1 MFEAKL
7 LEGNI
12 LKKIVEAIKD
22 IVTDVNI
29 DVSPAGLSLQA
40 MDGSHV
46 ALVSLNLSMEGFE
59 HYRADTTMVLGI
71 NVGMLAKVMKL
82 ADPTDSITLQAE
94 DSATHLKLIFENAKQ
109 ERTTEFTL
117 NLISLDVEHLAIPE
131 TEYSSKVSI
140 NASEFSKLCKELY
153 TLNETMTITT
163 HPDYCLFSVD
173 SEAGSGSIK
182 LGKNENGSSDDR
194 LQLEVNEG
202 VTQQFA
208 IRYLNM
214 FNKAAPLTSHT
225 NLCLHAEQPLVVEYR
240 IENLGVLKY
249 YLAPKI
255 SDEQ

>member
-22 IVTDVNI
+22 VVNDVNI
-29 DVSPAGLSLQA
+29 DVSPAGISLQA
-40 MDGSHV
+40 MDSSHV

-59 HYRADTTMVLGI
+59 HYRADTSMVLGL
-71 NVGMLAKVMKL
+71 NVALLSKVMKL
-82 ADPTDSITLQAE
+82 ADPSDSITLMAE
-94 DSATHLKLIFENAKQ
+94 DQATHLKLIFENTKQ

-131 TEYSSKVSI
+131 TEYSSVVSI
-140 NASEFSKLCKELY
+140 NASEFSKICKELY
-153 TLNETMTITT
+153 SLNETMTVATN
-163 HPDYCLFSVD
+163 PQFVQFSVE

-182 LGKNENGSSDDR
+182 LGQNDSGNVDER
-194 LQLEVNEG
+194 TTLEVSEG

-214 FNKAAPLTSHT
+214 FNKASPLTT
-225 NLCLHAEQPLVVEYR
+225 FTRLCLHAEQPLVVEYK

-255 SDEQ
+255 SDE

>member
-1 MFEAKL
+1 
-7 LEGNI
+7 
-12 LKKIVEAIKD
+12 
-22 IVTDVNI
+22 
-29 DVSPAGLSLQA
+29 

-59 HYRADTTMVLGI
+59 HYRADTAMVLGV
-71 NVGMLAKVMKL
+71 NVAMLAKVMKL
-82 ADPTDSITLQAE
+82 ADANDSITLSAE
-94 DSATHLKLIFENAKQ
+94 DQATHLKLIFENQKQ

-131 TEYSSKVSI
+131 TEYSSLVSI
-140 NASEFSKLCKELY
+140 NSSEFTKICKELY
-153 TLNETMTITT
+153 SLNETLTISTNPQFVT
-163 HPDYCLFSVD
+163 FSVE

-182 LGKNENGSSDDR
+182 LGNNETGNADER
-194 LQLEVNEG
+194 TTLEVTDP

-214 FNKAAPLTSHT
+214 FNKAAPLSTFT
-225 NLCLHAEQPLVVEYR
+225 RLCLHNEQPLVVEYK
-240 IENLGVLKY
+240 IDNLGVLKY